1 MQVVML
7 LEVLSAEN
15 HKARTIVEIVFDSDI
30 IETGFGEEG
39 GSFDAKGFVNFD
51 YACTISRKKTD

>member
-30 IETGFGEEG
+30 IETGFREEG
-39 GSFDAKGFVNFD
+39 GSFDAKGLVDFHYTDAV
-51 YACTISRKKTD
+51 SREKTD